1 MKITSLVSF
10 LAVAV
15 AMAQACDYCQCQK
28 SDGSH
33 CCVAH
38 ANNNACDEVCKGAVY
53 GLSSNGDRQY
63 CNAGG
68 ASNCVS
74 AASYSGR
81 DRCIVCIF

>member
-10 LAVAV
+10 LAVTV
-15 AMAQACDYCQCQK
+15 VMAQACDYCQCQK

-38 ANNNACDEVCKGAVY
+38 ANGKACDEVCKTAVY
-53 GLSSNGDRQY
+53 SLSSNGDRLS

-68 ASNCVS
+68 ASNCIS
-74 AASYSGR
+74 PASYSGR
-81 DRCIVCIF
+81 DRCIVGIF